1 MTVPNPR
8 SRARSWV
15 LQILYAW
22 DVSGAEGDLIE
33 FAARTLSATADF
45 RPISSVCR
53 GADRNA
59 GTQSLPVVDARI
71 RDHLSNWRLER
82 LTAIDRGILRLAT
95 AELMATSDVPPKV
108 AIHEAIRL
116 AERYGTEESPRFVN
130 GVLDAVARGV
140 GRPD

>member
-1 MTVPNPR
+1 MTTRKPR
-8 SRARSWV
+8 SRARSWA

-22 DVSGAEGDLIE
+22 DVSGAEGDLTA
-33 FAARTLSATADF
+33 FASRTLARRSISERY
-45 RPISSVCR
+45 RPYVEVLMETLSEH
-53 GADRNA
+53 
-59 GTQSLPVVDARI
+59 LPVIDATI

-82 LTAIDRGILRLAT
+82 ITAIDRGILRLAT
-95 AELMATSDVPPKV
+95 AELVIKSDVPPKV

-140 GRPD
+140 ARPD

>member
-1 MTVPNPR
+1 M
-8 SRARSWV
+8 
-15 LQILYAW
+15 
-22 DVSGAEGDLIE
+22 LIG
-33 FAARTLSATADF
+33 TLSEH
-45 RPISSVCR
+45 
-53 GADRNA
+53 
-59 GTQSLPVVDARI
+59 LPVVDARI

-95 AELMATSDVPPKV
+95 AELTTRSDVPPKV

>member
-1 MTVPNPR
+1 MTTHQPR
-8 SRARSWV
+8 SRARSWA

-22 DVSGAEGDLIE
+22 DVSGAEGDLTD
-33 FAARTLSATADF
+33 FAERTLVRRRISDRY
-45 RPISSVCR
+45 RPYVEVLI
-53 GADRNA
+53 
-59 GTQSLPVVDARI
+59 GTLSEHLPVVDARI

-95 AELMATSDVPPKV
+95 AELTTRSDVPPKV

>member
-1 MTVPNPR
+1 MIVANPR
-8 SRARSWV
+8 SRARSWA

-22 DVSGAEGDLIE
+22 DVSGAEDDLADFAERALGRRTISPRYRPYSVELIE
-33 FAARTLSATADF
+33 ALS
-45 RPISSVCR
+45 R
-53 GADRNA
+53 
-59 GTQSLPVVDARI
+59 QLPAVDAQI

-95 AELMATSDVPPKV
+95 AELMVMQDVPPKV

-130 GVLDAVARGV
+130 GVLDAVARGLA
-140 GRPD
+140 RPD